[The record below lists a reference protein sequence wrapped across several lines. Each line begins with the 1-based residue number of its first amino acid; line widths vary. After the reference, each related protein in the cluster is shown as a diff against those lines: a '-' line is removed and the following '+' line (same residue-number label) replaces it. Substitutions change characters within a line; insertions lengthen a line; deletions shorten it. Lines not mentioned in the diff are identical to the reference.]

1 MDMTLSALLAALLAL
16 WPASDVPAT
25 WASELAEWRRSRE
38 ADLKKED
45 GYLAVAGL
53 YFLHTGSNTVGS
65 DPQADVA
72 LPADAAPAVAGRI
85 VVSGGAVEYHPAA
98 GMKAQV
104 NGRLISRPMPL
115 RLADSEAA
123 RPADLLTLGRLTL
136 HLHLSGERLAVRV
149 RDPQSESRRSFTK
162 LEWFDPDPAWRITG
176 QFLPFDAARPVP
188 IENILGDVADSTAPG
203 EIDAT
208 IGGARVRLL
217 ALSAARGRL
226 WIVFTDLTADKLTYR
241 IRFLYTDP
249 PDASGTVVL
258 DFNRAYNAPCAYNP
272 YTTCPLPPRQN
283 KLAVAVPVGER
294 NYTGPKPR
302 APGTRG

>member
-1 MDMTLSALLAALLAL
+1 MTLSALLVALLTPGWVA
-16 WPASDVPAT
+16 DVPAT
-25 WASELAEWRRSRE
+25 WASELAEWRRTRE

-53 YFLHTGSNTVGS
+53 YFLHTGTNTVGS
-65 DPQADVA
+65 DPKADVA
-72 LPADAAPAVAGRI
+72 LPADAVPAVAGRI
-85 VVSGGAVEYHPAA
+85 VVSGGAVEYHPAP
-98 GMKAQV
+98 GIKAQV

-115 RLADSEAA
+115 ALADSTTA

-136 HLHLSGERLAVRV
+136 HLHLSGERLAIRV
-149 RDPQSESRRSFTK
+149 RDPESASRRSFTK
-162 LEWFDPDPAWRITG
+162 LEWFEPDPGWRLTG
-176 QFLPFDAARPVP
+176 RFVPFDAPKPVP

-203 EIDAT
+203 EIEAT
-208 IGGARVRLL
+208 IAGEKVRLL

-226 WIVFTDLTADKLTYR
+226 WLVFTDQTAEKLTYP

-294 NYTGPKPR
+294 NYTGPKPK
-302 APGTRG
+302 ATPTRD

>member
-1 MDMTLSALLAALLAL
+1 MTLSAVLVALLPL
-16 WPASDVPAT
+16 WWAADVPAT

-53 YFLHTGSNTVGS
+53 YFLHTGTNTVGS
-65 DPQADVA
+65 DPKADVVV
-72 LPADAAPAVAGRI
+72 PGNAAPAAAGQI
-85 VVSGGAVEYHPAA
+85 VVRGGAVEYHPAP
-98 GMKAQV
+98 GFKAHV
-104 NGRLISRPMPL
+104 NGQLVSRPMPL
-115 RLADSEAA
+115 RLADSSAA

-149 RDPQSESRRSFTK
+149 RDPESESRRSFTK

-176 QFLPFDAARPVP
+176 RFVPFDAPRPVP

-208 IGGARVRLL
+208 IGGTRVKLL
-217 ALSAARGRL
+217 ALAAARGRL
-226 WIVFTDLTADKLTYR
+226 WIVFTDQTADKTTYP

-249 PDASGTVVL
+249 PDASGAVIL

-294 NYTGPKPR
+294 SYTGPKPK

>member
-1 MDMTLSALLAALLAL
+1 MTLTALLVALMPLWWAA
-16 WPASDVPAT
+16 DVPGT
-25 WASELAEWRRSRE
+25 WASELTEWRRARE

-53 YFLHTGSNTVGS
+53 YFLHTGTNTVGS
-65 DPQADVA
+65 DPKADVIV
-72 LPADAAPAVAGRI
+72 PADAAPAVAGQI
-85 VVSGGAVEYHPAA
+85 VVRGGAVEYHPVPAL
-98 GMKAQV
+98 KALV

-115 RLADSEAA
+115 RLADATAA

-149 RDPQSESRRSFTK
+149 RDPESESRRSFTK

-176 QFLPFDAARPVP
+176 TFVPFDAPKPVP
-188 IENILGDVADSTAPG
+188 IENILGDVGDSAAPG
-203 EIDAT
+203 EIEVT

-217 ALSAARGRL
+217 ALAAARGRL
-226 WIVFTDLTADKLTYR
+226 WIVFTDQTAEKQTYP

-294 NYTGPKPR
+294 NYTGPKPKR
-302 APGTRG
+302 AGARG